1 MQRLGRKSRSGF
13 TLLETALVLGIA
25 MVVISAI
32 WWAASNAREA
42 THSDAAYD
50 EMSMI
55 VQNVN
60 QVMMG
65 QSFQNITV
73 QTNLMTAAGA
83 IGPQVVPTSYIDAS
97 TPTTIDSPW
106 SAKNFYLWALKDATP
121 NSKKFR
127 VSFYNVTMQGCL
139 SLLQKATAC
148 QPGQVGCPIQVG
160 TGGKSSPVAPST
172 ANSCKPNFTCPGEAT
187 AVANVGWG
195 LLNVA
200 AEQALCASTVN
211 NYTGAA
217 GTANSVEFDYQL

>member
-1 MQRLGRKSRSGF
+1 MHRSGRKSRSGF
-13 TLLETALVLGIA
+13 TLMETAIVLGVA

-50 EMSMI
+50 EMSTI

-60 QVMMG
+60 QMMMG
-65 QSFQNITV
+65 QSFQNITT

-83 IGPQVVPTSYIDAS
+83 IGPQVVPSSYVDAA
-97 TPTTIDSPW
+97 TPTTIDTPW
-106 SAKNFYLWALKDATP
+106 SAKNFYLWALKDTTP

-127 VSFYNVTMQGCL
+127 VSFYNVTLRGCM

-148 QPGQVGCPIQVG
+148 QPGQVGCPTQVG
-160 TGGKSSPVAPST
+160 TGGMLTPVAPST
-172 ANSCKPNFTCPGEAT
+172 ANSCKPGFTCPGEAT

-195 LLNVA
+195 VMSVVA
-200 AEQALCASTVN
+200 QQALCAAPVN
-211 NYTGAA
+211 TYTGAA
-217 GTANSVEFDYQL
+217 GVANSVEFDYQL